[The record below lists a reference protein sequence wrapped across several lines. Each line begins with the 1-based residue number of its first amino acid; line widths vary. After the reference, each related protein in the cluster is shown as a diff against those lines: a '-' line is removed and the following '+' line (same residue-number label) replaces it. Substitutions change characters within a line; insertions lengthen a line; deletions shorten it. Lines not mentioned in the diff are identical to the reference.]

1 MLWWIKSW
9 NDNHW
14 GIFMVKTGMSIKSK
28 IGYGVCDLGGN
39 LFFTAIGLW
48 LMIYLTDTVG
58 IAAGLAGA
66 VVAIGKI
73 WDAVTDPMA
82 GFLSDRTRSR
92 WGRRRP
98 WILFGSFPL
107 FVAMVIMFTNPGFS
121 SQTALFAW
129 GVLAFCLLN
138 TAYTA
143 VNIPYNSLTPE
154 LTQDYH
160 ERTSLNGF
168 RFGFAVV
175 GTLLGAGMALPIVGL
190 FKTKSIGF
198 MAMGAIFGAAMLI
211 TALITFFSVREP
223 VTEREPLSKGFFET
237 YRKVFRNR
245 PYLLI
250 LGAYASHV
258 TALTIIMSVAAYY
271 FKYIHNDEQMTTM
284 AMLVLL
290 VTAFV
295 FIPVSVILSRKFG
308 KKIVYGAGMLILAAN
323 LMVLFS
329 LGHLYPVTFSIALMC
344 SAGVGLGLTYVMPW
358 AMVPDAVEYDYLLS
372 GERTEGSFYGIWTFG
387 IKIGQAIALAI
398 TGAVLSLAG
407 YVPDAAQTPEAQLGI
422 RLLVGPIAAVIFVI
436 GVAVLYLYPINEK
449 RYNEILEQISE
460 MEKKK

>member
-1 MLWWIKSW
+1 
-9 NDNHW
+9 
-14 GIFMVKTGMSIKSK
+14 MVKTGLTMKSK
-28 IGYGVCDLGGN
+28 LGFGVCDLGGN

-58 IAAGLAGA
+58 IAAGFAGI

-73 WDAVTDPMA
+73 WDAITDPIT
-82 GFLSDRTRSR
+82 GFLSDRTKTR

-98 WILFGSFPL
+98 WMLFGSFPL
-107 FVAMVIMFTNPGFS
+107 FVTMMIMFTNPGFD
-121 SQTALFAW
+121 SQVALFAW
-129 GVLAFCLLN
+129 GVLAFCALN

-160 ERTSLNGF
+160 ERTVLNGY

-190 FKTKSIGF
+190 FKTKSAGF
-198 MAMGAIFGAAMLI
+198 SAMGAIFGAVMLI

-223 VTEREPLSKGFFET
+223 ATERQPLTKGFFET
-237 YRKVFRNR
+237 YRKVFRNK

-250 LGAYASHV
+250 LGVYALHV
-258 TALTIIMSVAAYY
+258 TALTVVMSVAAYY
-271 FKYIHNDEQMTTM
+271 FKYIHNNEQMTTT
-284 AMLVLL
+284 AMLLLL

-295 FIPVSVILSRKFG
+295 FIPVSVIVSKKIG
-308 KKIVYGAGMLILAAN
+308 KKIVYGAGLLIIAVN
-323 LMVLFS
+323 LMVLFF
-329 LGHLYPVTFSIALMC
+329 LGHLYPIEYSLAVMLTTGIGF
-344 SAGVGLGLTYVMPW
+344 GFTYVMPY

-372 GERTEGSFYGIWTFG
+372 GERTEGAFYGIWTFG

-398 TGAVLSLAG
+398 TGTVLSLVG
-407 YVPDAAQTPEAQLGI
+407 YVPDVAQTMESQLGI
-422 RLLVGPIAAVIFVI
+422 RLLLGPIAAVIFI
-436 GVAVLYLYPINEK
+436 LGVVVLYLYPINEK
-449 RYNEILEQISE
+449 RYNEIIAQIAE

>member
-1 MLWWIKSW
+1 MAKP
-9 NDNHW
+9 
-14 GIFMVKTGMSIKSK
+14 GMSIRSK

-58 IAAGLAGA
+58 IAAGFAGI

-73 WDAVTDPMA
+73 WDAITDPIA
-82 GFLSDRTRSR
+82 GFLSDRTRTR

-107 FVAMVIMFTNPGFS
+107 FVTMVIMFTNPGFS
-121 SQTALFAW
+121 SQAALFAW
-129 GVLAFCLLN
+129 GVIAFCLLN

-190 FKTKSIGF
+190 FKTKSTGF
-198 MAMGAIFGAAMLI
+198 MAMGIIFGAVMLI

-223 VTEREPLSKGFFET
+223 ETEREPLTKGFFET

-250 LGAYASHV
+250 LGAYALHV
-258 TALTIIMSVAAYY
+258 TGLTIVMSVAAYY
-271 FKYIHNDEQMTTM
+271 FKYIHNNEQMTTT

-295 FIPVSVILSRKFG
+295 FIPVSVILSKKFG
-308 KKIVYGAGMLILAAN
+308 KKIVYGTGMLIFAAN
-323 LMVLFS
+323 VMVMFF
-329 LGHLYPVTFSIALMC
+329 LGHLYPVSFSIALMFT
-344 SAGVGLGLTYVMPW
+344 SGLGLGFTYVMPW

-372 GERTEGSFYGIWTFG
+372 GERTEGAFYGIWTFG

-407 YVPDAAQTPEAQLGI
+407 YVPDAVQTTGSQLGI
-422 RLLVGPIAAVIFVI
+422 RLLVGPITAVIFVA
-436 GVAVLYLYPINEK
+436 GVVVLYLYPINEK
-449 RYNEILEQISE
+449 RYNEILAQIGE
-460 MEKKK
+460 MEKNK

>member
-1 MLWWIKSW
+1 MAGS
-9 NDNHW
+9 
-14 GIFMVKTGMSIKSK
+14 GMSMRSK
-28 IGYGVCDLGGN
+28 IGYGICDLGGN

-58 IAAGLAGA
+58 IAAGLAGI

-73 WDAVTDPMA
+73 WDAITDPVA
-82 GFLSDRTRSR
+82 GFLSDRTKTR

-98 WILFGSFPL
+98 WMLFGSFPL
-107 FVAMVIMFTNPGFS
+107 FVTMIIMFTNPHLE
-121 SQTALFAW
+121 SQAALFIW
-129 GVLAFCLLN
+129 GVVAFCLLN

-160 ERTSLNGF
+160 ERTSLNGY

-175 GTLLGAGMALPIVGL
+175 GTLTGAGLALPLVSL
-190 FKTKSIGF
+190 FKTKSAGF
-198 MAMGAIFGAAMLI
+198 SAMGAVFGGVMLI

-223 VTEREPLSKGFFET
+223 STEREPFSKGFFAT
-237 YRKVFRNR
+237 YRKVFMNR

-250 LGAYASHV
+250 LGAYALHV

-271 FKYIHNDEQMTTM
+271 FKYIHNDEQATTT

-295 FIPVSVILSRKFG
+295 FIPVSVILSKKFG
-308 KKIVYGAGMLILAAN
+308 KKIVYGAGMLIFALN
-323 LMVLFS
+323 IMILFF
-329 LGHLYPVTFSIALMC
+329 LGHLYPVGFSIALMC
-344 SAGVGLGLTYVMPW
+344 SAGIGLGFTYVMPY

-372 GERTEGSFYGIWTFG
+372 GERTEGAFYGIWTFG

-398 TGAVLSLAG
+398 TGAVLSLVG
-407 YVPDAAQTPEAQLGI
+407 YVPDAVQSAEAQLGI
-422 RLLVGPIAAVIFVI
+422 RLLVGPITAVIFVL
-436 GVAVLYLYPINEK
+436 GVVVLYLYPINEK
-449 RYNEILEQISE
+449 RYNEIIAQIAE

>member
-1 MLWWIKSW
+1 
-9 NDNHW
+9 
-14 GIFMVKTGMSIKSK
+14 MVKSGMSIKAK

-58 IAAGLAGA
+58 IAAGLAGI

-73 WDAVTDPMA
+73 WDAITDPLA
-82 GFLSDRTRSR
+82 GFLSDRTKTR

-98 WILFGSFPL
+98 WMLFGSFPL
-107 FVAMVIMFTNPGFS
+107 FVAMVVMFTNPNLS
-121 SQTALFAW
+121 SQAALFAW
-129 GVLAFCLLN
+129 GTLAFCFLN

-175 GTLLGAGMALPIVGL
+175 GTLLGAGLALPIVGL
-190 FKTKSIGF
+190 FSTKSAGF
-198 MAMGAIFGAAMLI
+198 AAMGTIFGAAMLI

-223 VTEREPLSKGFFET
+223 VTERQPFTRGFFET
-237 YRKVFRNR
+237 YRKVFRNK

-250 LGAYASHV
+250 LGAYALHV
-258 TALTIIMSVAAYY
+258 TGLTIVMSVAAYY
-271 FKYIHNDEQMTTM
+271 FKYIHHDEQMTTT

-290 VTAFV
+290 VTAFA
-295 FIPVSVILSRKFG
+295 FIPVSVILSKKFG
-308 KKIVYGAGMLILAAN
+308 KKIVYGAGLLIFAAN
-323 LMVLFS
+323 VMVMFF
-329 LGHLYPVTFSIALMC
+329 LGHLYPVTFSIALMFT
-344 SAGVGLGLTYVMPW
+344 AGIGLGFTYVMPW

-372 GERTEGSFYGIWTFG
+372 GERTEGAFYGIWTFG
-387 IKIGQAIALAI
+387 IKIGQAISLAI
-398 TGAVLSLAG
+398 TGAVLSLSG
-407 YVPDAAQTPEAQLGI
+407 YVPEAAQTPDALLGI
-422 RLLVGPIAAVIFVI
+422 RLLVGPITAVIFIAGAV
-436 GVAVLYLYPINEK
+436 VLYRYPINEK
-449 RYNEILEQISE
+449 RYNEILDQIKE
-460 MEKKK
+460 MEKRK

>member
-1 MLWWIKSW
+1 
-9 NDNHW
+9 
-14 GIFMVKTGMSIKSK
+14 VKAGLTLKSK
-28 IGYGVCDLGGN
+28 IGYGFCDLGGN

-58 IAAGLAGA
+58 IAAGLAGI

-73 WDAVTDPMA
+73 WDAITDPIA
-82 GFLSDRTRSR
+82 GYLSDRTKTR

-107 FVAMVIMFTNPGFS
+107 FVTMVIMFTNPGFD
-121 SQTALFAW
+121 SQAALFAW
-129 GVLAFCLLN
+129 GVVAFCLLN

-168 RFGFAVV
+168 RFGFAVI
-175 GTLLGAGMALPIVGL
+175 GTLLGAGMALPIVGF
-190 FKTKSIGF
+190 FKTKSTGF
-198 MAMGAIFGAAMLI
+198 MVMGTVFGAAMLI
-211 TALITFFSVREP
+211 TALITFISVREP
-223 VTEREPLSKGFFET
+223 ETERAPLNKGFFET

-250 LGAYASHV
+250 LGAYALHV
-258 TALTIIMSVAAYY
+258 TGLTIVMSVAAYY
-271 FKYIHNDEQMTTM
+271 FKYIHNDEQMTTT

-295 FIPVSVILSRKFG
+295 FIPVSVFLSKKFG
-308 KKIVYGAGMLILAAN
+308 KKIVYGAGMLIFAAN
-323 LMVLFS
+323 VMVMFF
-329 LGHLYPVTFSIALMC
+329 LGHLYPVSFSIALMLT
-344 SAGVGLGLTYVMPW
+344 SGVGLGLTYVMPW

-372 GERTEGSFYGIWTFG
+372 GERTEGAFYGIWTFG

-398 TGAVLSLAG
+398 TGAVLSIVG
-407 YVPDAAQTPEAQLGI
+407 YVPEAAQTPVAQLGI
-422 RLLVGPIAAVIFVI
+422 RLLVGPITAVIFVI
-436 GVAVLYLYPINEK
+436 GVVVLYLYPINET
-449 RYNEILEQISE
+449 RYNEILEQIGE

>member
-1 MLWWIKSW
+1 VKS
-9 NDNHW
+9 
-14 GIFMVKTGMSIKSK
+14 GLTLKSK

-58 IAAGLAGA
+58 IAAGMAGA
-66 VVAIGKI
+66 IVAIGKI
-73 WDAVTDPMA
+73 WDAFADTVA
-82 GFLSDRTRSR
+82 GYLSDRTKSR

-107 FVAMVIMFTNPGFS
+107 FAAMIIMFTNPGL
-121 SQTALFAW
+121 TDKTMLFIW
-129 GVLAFCLLN
+129 GVASFCFLS

-160 ERTSLNGF
+160 ERTSLNGY

-175 GTLLGAGMALPIVGL
+175 GTLLGAGLALPIVGL
-190 FKTKSIGF
+190 FTTKSAGF

-223 VTEREPLSKGFFET
+223 VVERGSLTKSYIQT
-237 YRKVFRNR
+237 YIKVFKNG

-250 LGAYASHV
+250 LATYTLHI

-271 FKYIHNDEQMTTM
+271 FKYIHHDEQITTT

-290 VTAFV
+290 VTAFI
-295 FIPVSVILSRKFG
+295 FIPVSVILSKKFG
-308 KKIVYGAGMLILAAN
+308 KKIVYAAGMLIFAIN
-323 LMVLFS
+323 IMILFF
-329 LGHLYPVTFSIALMC
+329 LGHLYPINFSIALMC
-344 SAGVGLGLTYVMPW
+344 SAGIGLGFTYVMPY

-372 GERTEGSFYGIWTFG
+372 GERTEGAFYGIWTFG
-387 IKIGQAIALAI
+387 IKIGQAVALAI
-398 TGAVLSLAG
+398 TGGVLSFVG
-407 YVPDAAQTPEAQLGI
+407 YVPDVAQTPEAHLGI
-422 RLLVGPIAAVIFVI
+422 RLLLGPITAVIFVI
-436 GVAVLYLYPINEK
+436 GVVVLYLYPINEA
-449 RYNEILEQISE
+449 RYNEILEQIGE

>member
-1 MLWWIKSW
+1 MEKIGLPLS
-9 NDNHW
+9 
-14 GIFMVKTGMSIKSK
+14 SK
-28 IGYGVCDLGGN
+28 IGYGFCDLGGN

-58 IAAGLAGA
+58 IAAGFAGI

-73 WDAVTDPMA
+73 WDAVTDPIA

-107 FVAMVIMFTNPGFS
+107 CVAMIIMFTNPELG
-121 SQTALFAW
+121 SQTALFVW
-129 GVLAFCLLN
+129 GVVAFCFLN

-168 RFGFAVV
+168 RFGFAVI
-175 GTLLGAGMALPIVGL
+175 GTLVGAGLALPIVG
-190 FKTKSIGF
+190 FFPTKSVGF
-198 MAMGAIFGAAMLI
+198 MAMGAIFGSAMLV

-223 VTEREPLSKGFFET
+223 TTDHEKTGKGFFAT
-237 YRKVFRNR
+237 YLKVFRNR

-250 LGAYASHV
+250 LGAYALHV
-258 TALTIIMSVAAYY
+258 TALTIVMSVAAYY
-271 FKYIHNDEQMTTM
+271 FKYIHHDEQLTTM
-284 AMLVLL
+284 AMLMLL
-290 VTAFV
+290 MTAFI
-295 FIPVSVILSRKFG
+295 FIPVSVMLSKKFG
-308 KKIVYGAGMLILAAN
+308 KKIVYGAGMVILAAN
-323 LMVLFS
+323 LMVLFALGHRYPAGFS
-329 LGHLYPVTFSIALMC
+329 LGLMC
-344 SAGVGLGLTYVMPW
+344 SAGIGLGLTYVMPW

-372 GERTEGSFYGIWTFG
+372 GERTEGAFYGIWTFG

-398 TGAVLSLAG
+398 TGAVLSVAG
-407 YVPDAAQTPEAQLGI
+407 YVPDAAQTPDAQLGI
-422 RLLVGPIAAVIFVI
+422 RLLVGPITAVIFI
-436 GVAVLYLYPINEK
+436 AAIAVLSLYPINEK
-449 RYNEILEQISE
+449 RYNEIVEQIRE